1 MKIFMNV
8 LIALFFIFTII
19 KIYRKQKRAQDK
31 YIVNL
36 VVFSKMWLL
45 FAVVFFVLYMIF
57 DCIVIRFLKQN
68 PIVDIVLLAL
78 TAFFCILSV
87 MFCRWHIDMN
97 DKGMEYCFLL
107 GKTHYRYFDRMTK
120 VEIDGK
126 DNVYIYSE
134 DEKVLKVPVE
144 IGLEYFIH
152 ELKYHGVRVDYKYN
166 MNHFVMKLPLFYP
179 VLYLCFFIIVG
190 VFAVCLVKLGHLK
203 LDHLKLEHLA
213 GILFWAVMELCLIA
227 KTISD
232 FLYNVMIDGNSIVQV
247 RFLRKKRKI
256 DYKQIIRVMHR
267 EKDNAP
273 YLYIYSEK
281 GLEMKINMLCEN
293 SRLLEELVKKHRW
306 EDQNM
311 VVIDNTL

>member
-19 KIYRKQKRAQDK
+19 KIYRKQKRVQDK
-31 YIVNL
+31 YTVNL
-36 VVFSKMWLL
+36 VVFSKVWLL

-179 VLYLCFFIIVG
+179 VMDLCFSIIAG
-190 VFAVCLVKLGHLK
+190 VFVVYSIKLNMLV
-203 LDHLKLEHLA
+203 
-213 GILFWAVMELCLIA
+213 GILFWSVMELCLIA

-293 SRLLEELVKKHRW
+293 SRLLKELVKKHRW
-306 EDQNM
+306 EDRSSKQKFKA
-311 VVIDNTL
+311 

>member
-19 KIYRKQKRAQDK
+19 KIYQKQKRAQDK

-36 VVFSKMWLL
+36 VVFSKVWLL
-45 FAVVFFVLYMIF
+45 FAIVFFVLYMIY
-57 DCIVIRFLKQN
+57 DCIVIRFIKQN

-78 TAFFCILSV
+78 TAFLCILSV

-97 DKGMEYCFLL
+97 DERMEYCFLL

-126 DNVYIYSE
+126 DNIYIYSE

-144 IGLEYFIH
+144 IGLEYLIH

-179 VLYLCFFIIVG
+179 VLNLCFSIIAG
-190 VFAVCLVKLGHLK
+190 VFVVYSIKLNMLV
-203 LDHLKLEHLA
+203 

-306 EDQNM
+306 EDRSSKQKFKA
-311 VVIDNTL
+311 